1 MQLSEAHSRIAGHRE
16 CGSESQMQDRCR
28 VLSSRGQGLPPG
40 VSAGELGA
48 DPLREFLLLAGG
60 DGGDVGWSEPSWAGP
75 AECDLQSRANMASIL
90 EASSHQLRQDHVV
103 DDEHFPDAPEDAA
116 SGQTCLLRAV
126 RLNEPEGDHMKPDL
140 VTNADTEG
148 RCETHVWTASMSPLR
163 CGGGSTGLEGLMEGI
178 MQQLMPMITQLI
190 QKAIAEAMG
199 RGLGNES
206 VQSPTKGEAKGE
218 PRAKLQRGGDK
229 SNTRKTPEEPGT
241 TPNVN
246 DVPRA
251 PGPRGKGKGG
261 TPQVPKREVSIS
273 ENEGGWTK
281 VSRKEPERFELR
293 GQDWDCPLVAHS
305 SIGVKLDELQDGQTL
320 EAVVLAPK
328 QDLQKVS
335 TILRGTSKPY
345 RVMLVELNEDGKQR
359 VPGRL
364 GNTLTFRQA
373 NVDTLFLS
381 GKEAP
386 RYAGTIATA
395 VKVAPIDTVVIT
407 IRVPAIFCAAR

>member
-1 MQLSEAHSRIAGHRE
+1 
-16 CGSESQMQDRCR
+16 
-28 VLSSRGQGLPPG
+28 
-40 VSAGELGA
+40 
-48 DPLREFLLLAGG
+48 
-60 DGGDVGWSEPSWAGP
+60 
-75 AECDLQSRANMASIL
+75 MASIL

-126 RLNEPEGDHMKPDL
+126 RLNEPEGEHMKPDL

-218 PRAKLQRGGDK
+218 PRAKRQRGGDK
-229 SNTRKTPEEPGT
+229 SNTRKTPEEAGT

-293 GQDWDCPLVAHS
+293 SQDWDCPLVAHS

-373 NVDTLFLS
+373 NVDTLFSS

-386 RYAGTIATA
+386 RYAGTRATA

-407 IRVPAIFCAAR
+407 IRVPAVFCAAR